1 MRYENVKI
9 KDILKLVTSIV
20 LCQLAGFIGSVFTTP
35 TIPTWYKTLNKPF
48 FTPPNWIFSP
58 VWISLFILMGISLFF
73 VWRRANH
80 PQFKPALIFFFVQLI
95 LNILWSVA
103 FFGLRSPLLGL
114 IDIGLLWGTV
124 LLNNKYELNG
134 RDPNGFAGVAWC
146 LGKHDRP
153 WGERPIFG
161 NLRYIN
167 DKGLKRKFDADGY
180 VKMIDASATAL

>member
-35 TIPTWYKTLNKPF
+35 TIPTWYKKLNKPF
-48 FTPPNWIFSP
+48 FTPPNCIFSP

-73 VWRRANH
+73 VWRRGNH

-95 LNILWSVA
+95 LNVLWSVA

-114 IDIGLLWGTV
+114 IDIVLLWGTV
-124 LLNNKYELNG
+124 LLKIQHCMKISSVAGLLLLPYMIWVSFSVALNFSLWI
-134 RDPNGFAGVAWC
+134 RN
-146 LGKHDRP
+146 
-153 WGERPIFG
+153 
-161 NLRYIN
+161 
-167 DKGLKRKFDADGY
+167 
-180 VKMIDASATAL
+180 T